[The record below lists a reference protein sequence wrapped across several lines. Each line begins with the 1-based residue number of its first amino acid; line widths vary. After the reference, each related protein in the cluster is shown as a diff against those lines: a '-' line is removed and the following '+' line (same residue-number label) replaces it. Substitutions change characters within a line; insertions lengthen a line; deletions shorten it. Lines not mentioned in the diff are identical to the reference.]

1 MLCCVLADN
10 SKPFIN
16 LKGLYS
22 KQRFLRS
29 VSGMAIYWQIEAC
42 LYLSFWKLSIRVIYN
57 IAFAKMLSQVF
68 DFLLQIHYLSRST

>member
-1 MLCCVLADN
+1 MLCFVLADN

-29 VSGMAIYWQIEAC
+29 VSGMDIYWQIEAC
-42 LYLSFWKLSIRVIYN
+42 LYLSFWKLSIREIYN